1 MNPDF
6 QYREITCAT
15 KDIEILEDI
24 MKRNCNVISAALD
37 VAINQNLFATVTGN
51 LKASFIVQ
59 ECERIISGGTRPKG
73 DMLKTFEFRRTPR
86 ETP

>member
-15 KDIEILEDI
+15 KDISILEDI
-24 MKRNCNVISAALD
+24 MKRNCNVISSALD
-37 VAINQNLFATVTGN
+37 VAIDQKLFATVPEN

-59 ECERIISGGTRPKG
+59 ECERIIAGGTRPKG